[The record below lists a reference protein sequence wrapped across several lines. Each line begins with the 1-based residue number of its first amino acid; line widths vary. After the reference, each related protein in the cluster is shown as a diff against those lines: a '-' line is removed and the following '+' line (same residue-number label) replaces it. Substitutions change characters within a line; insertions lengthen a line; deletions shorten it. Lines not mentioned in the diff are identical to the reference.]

1 LSERRQF
8 QPESALSEPVSGQAT
23 PSQIDPALTKS
34 ALADRLIGR
43 LLGRDRPT
51 AQEQPQGD
59 ADQAASDPAPGG
71 GPLGGLRRRLA
82 R

>member
-1 LSERRQF
+1 M
-8 QPESALSEPVSGQAT
+8 
-23 PSQIDPALTKS
+23 KS

-51 AQEQPQGD
+51 AREQPQGD
-59 ADQAASDPAPGG
+59 ADQAASDPALGG

>member
-1 LSERRQF
+1 M
-8 QPESALSEPVSGQAT
+8 
-23 PSQIDPALTKS
+23 KS

-43 LLGRDRPT
+43 LLGRDRLT
-51 AQEQPQGD
+51 VQEQPQGD